1 MLLAIYHANDT
12 LLLLANRISFPFC
25 SGLSPFLDDSIEET
39 TANILKCDF
48 CFPDEYFNEISDQVK
63 RLLERLL
70 RLRGE
75 DRTTAEISL
84 SSAWFQVSAQP
95 NAIK

>member
-1 MLLAIYHANDT
+1 M
-12 LLLLANRISFPFC
+12 
-25 SGLSPFLDDSIEET
+25 DDSIEET

-48 CFPDEYFNEISDQVK
+48 CFPDEYFNEISEQVK
-63 RLLERLL
+63 RLLDRLL

-84 SSAWFQVSAQP
+84 SSAWFQVPIGATIPSSRMAAFIDRRAHRSKSRQER
-95 NAIK
+95 NSSFYS